1 MLVVGR
7 MREEIS
13 QRVSLQEQKLS
24 LQEQKLSLQEQ
35 KDLVKSCMDEFLE
48 VGQTW

>member
-13 QRVSLQEQKLS
+13 QRVS